1 MIYEIALI
9 LVIIGSIVLVI
20 MENRKPYISLFWVVM
35 LAVLPGVGLVLY
47 LLLGKDYRSRRVIKA
62 DELAQLD
69 ALRNQAVGTSITEL
83 PDGDKYAKLAAMMR
97 NANDSP
103 IFADNQVRIFTDFTP
118 LFQAMLDD
126 IAAAK
131 NFVHIQFYIIE
142 DDEVGRQLSSLL
154 IRKAQQGVDVRLI
167 FDSWANLFVRNSY
180 YDHMRQGGVKVQSF
194 QKLLPSM
201 FTRDV
206 NCRTHRKIVVV
217 DGHTAYTGGMNIAR
231 RYRDGI
237 NHGNWRDT
245 HIRIQGPAASQLE
258 LSFLADWRFCTK
270 ELLAQPRFFPPL
282 PTDHPPLTT
291 DHQPLTTDLVQII
304 TSGPMDEWNTV
315 MQGLVQAI
323 AQSRR
328 YLYLQ
333 TPYFIPTHPILLA
346 IRNAALAGVDVRL
359 MLPSTADR
367 GAVMLYASQ
376 SYFRDLLPA
385 GVKIYMYNKGY
396 LHAKTMVCDDDFV
409 TIGSTN
415 IDPRSLEQNFEVNAF
430 LYDHDL
436 AIHQRDIFLD
446 DLRDCTLVDPAEW
459 EQRPAWHK
467 FRQSFSRMLT
477 PIL

>member
-1 MIYEIALI
+1 MIFEIFLLLI
-9 LVIIGSIVLVI
+9 VVGSIVLVI
-20 MENRKPYISLFWVVM
+20 MENRKPHISLFWVM
-35 LAVLPGVGLVLY
+35 LLVVLPGVGLVLY

-69 ALRNQAVGTSITEL
+69 ALRNQAVGDSIVAA
-83 PDGDKYAKLAAMMR
+83 PADDKYTKLASMMR
-97 NANDSP
+97 SANDSP
-103 IFADNQVRIFTDFTP
+103 LFSGNQVRIFTDFTP

-131 NFVHIQFYIIE
+131 HFVHIQFYIVE

-167 FDSWANLFVRNSY
+167 FDSWANLFVRDRY

-201 FTRDV
+201 LTREV
-206 NCRTHRKIVVV
+206 NCRTHRKIVVI
-217 DGHTAYTGGMNIAR
+217 DGQVGYTGGMNIAR

-245 HIRIQGPAASQLE
+245 HIRLQGPAASQLE
-258 LSFLADWRFCTK
+258 VSFLSDWRFCTK
-270 ELLAQPRFFPPL
+270 ELLAQPRFFPPHDPSPHSSL
-282 PTDHPPLTT
+282 A
-291 DHQPLTTDLVQII
+291 QII

-346 IRNAALAGVDVRL
+346 LRNAALAGVDVRL
-359 MLPSTADR
+359 MIPSTADR

-430 LYDHDL
+430 LYDSEL
-436 AIHQRDIFLD
+436 AIHQRNIFMD
-446 DLRDCTLVDPAEW
+446 DLRECTLIDPAEW
-459 EQRPAWHK
+459 EHRPAWHK

>member
-1 MIYEIALI
+1 MIFNILLALI
-9 LVIIGSIVLVI
+9 VLGSVVLVI
-20 MENRKPYISLFWVVM
+20 MENRKPYISLFWMV
-35 LAVLPGVGLVLY
+35 LLTLLPGVGLVLY
-47 LLLGKDYRSRRVIKA
+47 LLLGKDYRSRRIIKPA
-62 DELAQLD
+62 EQAKLN
-69 ALRNQAVGTSITEL
+69 ALRDSAVGDSAVTE
-83 PDGDKYAKLAAMMR
+83 PENDKYAKLAAMMYG
-97 NANDSP
+97 ANDSP
-103 IFADNQVRIFTDFTP
+103 LFDGNQVRIFTDFTP
-118 LFQAMLDD
+118 MFQSMLDD
-126 IAAAK
+126 IAVAK
-131 NFVHIQFYIIE
+131 HYVHIQFYIVE

-154 IRKAQQGVDVRLI
+154 IRKAQEGVDVRLI
-167 FDSWANLFVRNSY
+167 FDSWANLFVRGRY

-201 FTRDV
+201 LTREV
-206 NCRTHRKIVVV
+206 NCRTHRKIVVI
-217 DGHTAYTGGMNIAR
+217 DGHTGYTGGMNIAR

-245 HIRIQGPAASQLE
+245 QVRIQGPAVSQLE
-258 LSFLADWRFCTK
+258 VSLLSDWRFCTK
-270 ELLAQPRFFPPL
+270 ELLAEQRFFPAIRP
-282 PTDHPPLTT
+282 HEGA
-291 DHQPLTTDLVQII
+291 LVQIV

-315 MQGLVQAI
+315 MQGMVQVI

-328 YLYLQ
+328 YLYIQ

-346 IRNAALAGVDVRL
+346 LRNAALAGVDVRL

-385 GVKIYMYNKGY
+385 GVKIYMYDKGY

-430 LYDHDL
+430 MYDREL
-436 AIHQRDIFLD
+436 AMHQRDIFLD
-446 DLRDCTLVDPAEW
+446 DLKECMRVNAEAW
-459 EQRPAWHK
+459 NRRPAWHK
-467 FRQSFSRMLT
+467 FRQSFSRLLT

>member
-1 MIYEIALI
+1 MVFEILLALI
-9 LVIIGSIVLVI
+9 VVGAIVIVI
-20 MENRKPYISLFWVVM
+20 MENRKPYLSLFWVM
-35 LAVLPGVGLVLY
+35 LLAVLPGIGVVLY

-62 DELAQLD
+62 DELARLD
-69 ALRNQAVGTSITEL
+69 ALRNEATRNGIVHGHPSE
-83 PDGDKYAKLAAMMR
+83 KYAKLAAMMR
-97 NANDSP
+97 GANDTP
-103 IFADNQVRIFTDFTP
+103 LFKGNQVRIFTDFTP
-118 LFQAMLDD
+118 MFQSMLDD

-131 NFVHIQFYIIE
+131 EFVHIQFYIVE

-167 FDSWANLFVRNSY
+167 FDSWANLTVKGRY
-180 YDHMRQGGVKVQSF
+180 YDHMRQGGVQVQSF

-201 FTRDV
+201 LTREV
-206 NCRTHRKIVVV
+206 NCRTHRKIVVI
-217 DGHTAYTGGMNIAR
+217 DGQIGYTGGMNIAK

-245 HIRIQGPAASQLE
+245 HIRLQGPAVSQLE
-258 LSFLADWRFCTK
+258 LSLLADWRFCTK
-270 ELLAQPRFFPPL
+270 ELLADRRFFPPSHL
-282 PTDHPPLTT
+282 PHMPEGSPGAMA
-291 DHQPLTTDLVQII
+291 QII

-315 MQGLVQAI
+315 MQGLVQVI

-333 TPYFIPTHPILLA
+333 TPYFIPTQPILLA

-359 MLPSTADR
+359 MMPSTADR

-430 LYDHDL
+430 LYDSEL

-446 DLRDCTLVDPAEW
+446 DLKECTLVDPGAW
-459 EQRPAWHK
+459 EHQPAWHR
-467 FRQSFSRMLT
+467 FRQSFSRLLT

>member
-1 MIYEIALI
+1 MIFEIFLLLI
-9 LVIIGSIVLVI
+9 VVGSIVLVI
-20 MENRKPYISLFWVVM
+20 MENRKPYISLFWVM
-35 LAVLPGVGLVLY
+35 LLVVLPGVGLVLY

-69 ALRNQAVGTSITEL
+69 ALRNQAVGDSIVEA
-83 PDGDKYAKLAAMMR
+83 PADDKYTKLASMMR
-97 NANDSP
+97 SANDSP
-103 IFADNQVRIFTDFTP
+103 LFSGNQVRIFTDFTP

-131 NFVHIQFYIIE
+131 HFVHIQFYIVE

-167 FDSWANLFVRNSY
+167 FDSWANLFVRGRY

-201 FTRDV
+201 LTREV
-206 NCRTHRKIVVV
+206 NCRTHRKIVVI
-217 DGHTAYTGGMNIAR
+217 DGQVGYTGGMNIAR

-245 HIRIQGPAASQLE
+245 HIRLQGPAASQLE
-258 LSFLADWRFCTK
+258 VSFLSDWRFCTK
-270 ELLAQPRFFPPL
+270 ELLAEPRFFPPHDSVPHSTL
-282 PTDHPPLTT
+282 A
-291 DHQPLTTDLVQII
+291 QII

-346 IRNAALAGVDVRL
+346 LRNAALAGVDVRL
-359 MLPSTADR
+359 MIPSTADR

-430 LYDHDL
+430 LYDSEL
-436 AIHQRDIFLD
+436 AIHQRNIFMD
-446 DLRDCTLVDPAEW
+446 DLRECTLIDPAEW